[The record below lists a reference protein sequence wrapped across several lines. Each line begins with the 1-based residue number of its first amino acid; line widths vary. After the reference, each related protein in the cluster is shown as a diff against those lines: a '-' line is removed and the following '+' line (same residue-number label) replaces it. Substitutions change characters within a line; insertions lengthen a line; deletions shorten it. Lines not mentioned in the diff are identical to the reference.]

1 VRRLR
6 PQDQTTTTDSGTYR
20 CFRAPGARLRF
31 SPDHIH
37 TNYTNVLRPAIVRD
51 HQNTRTLLRVPV
63 YFIYPTND
71 ILRLLTGRLRRSS
84 GAERRRLAAR
94 HDAKRPTTNA
104 WSLCG
109 RCDPQ
114 GRPRLFPFPTD
125 LFGTEGAR
133 RFQHSTTRSYYF
145 TCVLAPLYSNCHIT
159 NILGN
164 ILIIKYLPLRW
175 SK

>member
-1 VRRLR
+1 M
-6 PQDQTTTTDSGTYR
+6 
-20 CFRAPGARLRF
+20 
-31 SPDHIH
+31 SPDVF
-37 TNYTNVLRPAIVRD
+37 TVSWAVSDDCDRTTRQPELRAE
-51 HQNTRTLLRVPV
+51 
-63 YFIYPTND
+63 
-71 ILRLLTGRLRRSS
+71 LTGVSELLELICASDQRQTEVAETPEVFRRCNRPR
-84 GAERRRLAAR
+84 GAQRRRLAAR
-94 HDAKRPTTNA
+94 SDAQRLTTNA
-104 WSLCG
+104 RSLCG

-159 NILGN
+159 IILGN